1 MDYDVIKISR
11 VEARKVLEDIKK
23 YVIQQCKNDNK
34 QESVLKNV
42 NVILN
47 RLKNKGIIK
56 TEYKGV
62 YYKPIISMFGAVPLN
77 TNKLRKL
84 KYLEDKDGNIKGYI
98 VGAKLFNKLG
108 LTTLVPN
115 VTDIVTNECKYHKQY
130 DEKLRTYITKPKIEI
145 TNENYRYLQFID
157 ILDNKDNAN
166 ELVLNELKNTFRPEF
181 INRIDEIIVFNS
193 LKKAVVGDIVDKI
206 VKELNERLSQNYLHI
221 EVTKEA
227 KEKIINEAYDER
239 YGARPIRR
247 YITKNIE
254 TLISHEIIAKDI
266 KVGSTLIV
274 DINNN
279 EEFVIKYK

>member
-1 MDYDVIKISR
+1 MNICKL
-11 VEARKVLEDIKK
+11 VLEYIEQYPEDEPIFIEDIKK
-23 YVIQQCKNDNK
+23 YVIGQYEEDNK
-34 QESVLKNV
+34 QENVLKNI

-47 RLKNKGIIK
+47 RLKNEGIIK
-56 TEYKGV
+56 AEYKGV

-157 ILDNKDNAN
+157 ILDNKDNIPIDAPN
-166 ELVLNELKNTFRPEF
+166 A
-181 INRIDEIIVFNS
+181 DEILYRI
-193 LKKAVVGDIVDKI
+193 
-206 VKELNERLSQNYLHI
+206 I
-221 EVTKEA
+221 EECKLDF
-227 KEKIINEAYDER
+227 EKIIKY
-239 YGARPIRR
+239 AR
-247 YITKNIE
+247 E
-254 TLISHEIIAKDI
+254 TNNRKVLDKLFVLAK
-266 KVGSTLIV
+266 
-274 DINNN
+274 
-279 EEFVIKYK
+279 

>member
-1 MDYDVIKISR
+1 MNICKL
-11 VEARKVLEDIKK
+11 VLEYIEQYPEDEPIFIEDIKK
-23 YVIQQCKNDNK
+23 YVIGKNEEDNK
-34 QESVLKNV
+34 QENVLKNI

-47 RLKNKGIIK
+47 RLKNEGIIK
-56 TEYKGV
+56 AEYKGV

-157 ILDNKDNAN
+157 ILDNKDNIPIDAPN
-166 ELVLNELKNTFRPEF
+166 P
-181 INRIDEIIVFNS
+181 DEILYRI
-193 LKKAVVGDIVDKI
+193 
-206 VKELNERLSQNYLHI
+206 I
-221 EVTKEA
+221 EECKLDF
-227 KEKIINEAYDER
+227 EKIIKY
-239 YGARPIRR
+239 AR
-247 YITKNIE
+247 E
-254 TLISHEIIAKDI
+254 TNNR
-266 KVGSTLIV
+266 KVL
-274 DINNN
+274 DKL
-279 EEFVIKYK
+279 FVLAR

>member
-1 MDYDVIKISR
+1 MNICKL
-11 VEARKVLEDIKK
+11 VLEYIEQYPEDEPIFIEDIKK
-23 YVIQQCKNDNK
+23 YVIGKYEEDNK
-34 QESVLKNV
+34 QEKVLKNI

-47 RLKNKGIIK
+47 RLKNEGIIK
-56 TEYKGV
+56 AEYKGV

-157 ILDNKDNAN
+157 ILDNKDNIPIDAPN
-166 ELVLNELKNTFRPEF
+166 A
-181 INRIDEIIVFNS
+181 DEILYRI
-193 LKKAVVGDIVDKI
+193 
-206 VKELNERLSQNYLHI
+206 I
-221 EVTKEA
+221 EECKLDF
-227 KEKIINEAYDER
+227 EKIIKY
-239 YGARPIRR
+239 AR
-247 YITKNIE
+247 E
-254 TLISHEIIAKDI
+254 TNNR
-266 KVGSTLIV
+266 KVL
-274 DINNN
+274 DKL
-279 EEFVIKYK
+279 FVLAR